1 MKKCPKCGS
10 ENPKNA
16 NFCKKCGKS
25 LLNVKPE
32 TQSLRRT
39 GNHNGGQNYNHKRY
53 KYIVFLIAVIII
65 LIGWMILSKSSNER
79 HSSEESMSID
89 VVQSAKSKKTT
100 ESTSKLE
107 SSSSSQTVKLW
118 NSNKASQL
126 ASFMQSWGNQMNQQ
140 YENCGEDTNND
151 VDFHDYHFPNDF
163 GNINYRVNNEPV
175 SVTWSA
181 DGQGDADYNV
191 VAIYSDAN
199 NPSSAGTHLYFF
211 AIHNGSPIVLITEQ
225 SDGENQLNFKET
237 ANRDLRAGFEKIV
250 NEN

>member
-25 LLNVKPE
+25 LLNVKP
-32 TQSLRRT
+32 QSLRRT

-65 LIGWMILSKSSNER
+65 LIGWMLLSKSSNER

-107 SSSSSQTVKLW
+107 SSSSSQTVKL
-118 NSNKASQL
+118 
-126 ASFMQSWGNQMNQQ
+126 
-140 YENCGEDTNND
+140 
-151 VDFHDYHFPNDF
+151 
-163 GNINYRVNNEPV
+163 
-175 SVTWSA
+175 
-181 DGQGDADYNV
+181 
-191 VAIYSDAN
+191 
-199 NPSSAGTHLYFF
+199 
-211 AIHNGSPIVLITEQ
+211 
-225 SDGENQLNFKET
+225 
-237 ANRDLRAGFEKIV
+237 
-250 NEN
+250 